1 MVSSSSIQ
9 DSDNAPANQNPI
21 IVTNET
27 HNQVNICYV
36 IRKYDVIIPHIWC
49 KISRDI
55 QNHSFNLID
64 KMKEKNL
71 PAAFA
76 TSVAISLFIAACVDP
91 CILR

>member
-27 HNQVNICYV
+27 HNQVNNISWYV
-36 IRKYDVIIPHIWC
+36 MRKYDVI
-49 KISRDI
+49 ISRDI

>member
-9 DSDNAPANQNPI
+9 DSENAPANQNPI

-27 HNQVNICYV
+27 HNQVYYLSFLNIEVYRCY
-36 IRKYDVIIPHIWC
+36 
-49 KISRDI
+49 I

-91 CILR
+91 CILRYV